1 MIAAWLYII
10 VANLTSVDSTGAG
23 EILCYPEWWFRDV
36 QMCRVGC
43 STISRLNK
51 LSFSDFIIF
60 SSSNLHSSH
69 TRLTAIFPVLLRGWA
84 GTRKVKTNLDFTE
97 VRDSE
102 WQWHQLGHMHVC
114 TPLQTDNHTSTPPL
128 SFLQTGCLPAAQ
140 PTASKHWRRRHTRTH
155 YTRATTFSFFCLI
168 SLLLWS
174 YSALGRV
181 ARRKP
186 MWVTK
191 MGCHI
196 PAVCCPGDRIKVL
209 YGHHTRNGKTTDTR
223 LGI

>member
-97 VRDSE
+97 ARDSDIS
-102 WQWHQLGHMHVC
+102 WAICMSAPRSRQITTPAPHHSVFYRPDAFLPPNQQHQSTEGEDTHV
-114 TPLQTDNHTSTPPL
+114 HTIPVQLL
-128 SFLQTGCLPAAQ
+128 SV
-140 PTASKHWRRRHTRTH
+140 
-155 YTRATTFSFFCLI
+155 FF
-168 SLLLWS
+168 
-174 YSALGRV
+174 V
-181 ARRKP
+181 
-186 MWVTK
+186 
-191 MGCHI
+191 
-196 PAVCCPGDRIKVL
+196 
-209 YGHHTRNGKTTDTR
+209 
-223 LGI
+223 

>member
-1 MIAAWLYII
+1 MLNNQSSEQVVLQRFHYIQLLKPTQFTH
-10 VANLTSVDSTGAG
+10 AFNSH
-23 EILCYPEWWFRDV
+23 
-36 QMCRVGC
+36 
-43 STISRLNK
+43 
-51 LSFSDFIIF
+51 FS
-60 SSSNLHSSH
+60 
-69 TRLTAIFPVLLRGWA
+69 G
-84 GTRKVKTNLDFTE
+84 
-97 VRDSE
+97 
-102 WQWHQLGHMHVC
+102 
-114 TPLQTDNHTSTPPL
+114 TSTRVSWYQKGKNQSGFYWGKRQWVTVEISWAICMSAPRSRQITTPAPHH
-128 SFLQTGCLPAAQ
+128 SVFLQTGCLPAAQ

-191 MGCHI
+191 MGSHI
-196 PAVCCPGDRIKVL
+196 RAVCCPGDRIKVL
-209 YGHHTRNGKTTDTR
+209 YGLHTRNGKTTDTH